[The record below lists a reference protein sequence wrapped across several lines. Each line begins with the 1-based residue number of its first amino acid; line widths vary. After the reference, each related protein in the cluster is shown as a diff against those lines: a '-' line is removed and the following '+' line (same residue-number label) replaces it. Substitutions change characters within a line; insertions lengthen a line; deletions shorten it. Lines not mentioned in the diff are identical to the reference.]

1 MTKENKVRRRRRAII
16 AFLFLLPAIV
26 MITFC
31 SVIPLGWNIVISFQK
46 WNGMSKGKFVGF
58 KNYAKIFTTR
68 ATTHAIAN
76 SFAMAIIALVVAMVI
91 GMFLAL
97 LLYKVSG
104 VESAIFRFIFYSPT
118 MLPLTVVG
126 LLFTF
131 VLAMDDGILNN
142 FLRLIGL
149 GGLAKAWLSTKTV
162 SIVCIGV
169 VQGWRFA
176 GTVMM
181 LIYTAMLGLPG
192 ELYED
197 AKLSGATYWEQIRY
211 IILPMIRP
219 TIMLTMSMVSVW
231 TFRTYDIV
239 ESMTGGGPGD
249 MTMTAPMYVINR
261 AFMNNDYGY
270 ASAVSIVFAIM
281 IMIVIGIIRTGM
293 RGETIEY

>member
-1 MTKENKVRRRRRAII
+1 MTNESKVRKRRRGII
-16 AFLFLLPAIV
+16 AFLFLLPAII

-31 SVIPLGWNIVISFQK
+31 SVIPLGWNVAISFLK
-46 WNGMSKGKFVGF
+46 WNGMSESKFVGF
-58 KNYAKIFTTR
+58 KNYAKIFGNR
-68 ATTHAIAN
+68 ATKHAIAN
-76 SFAMAIIALVVAMVI
+76 SFAVAIIALVVAMII
-91 GMFLAL
+91 GMLLAL
-97 LLYKVSG
+97 LIYKVSNKEAA
-104 VESAIFRFIFYSPT
+104 VFRFIFYSPT

-131 VLAMDDGILNN
+131 VFAMDDGILNN
-142 FLRLIGL
+142 FLKLIGA
-149 GGLAKAWLSTKTV
+149 GGLAKAWLSTQTV
-162 SIVCIGV
+162 SIACIGI

-197 AKLSGATYWEQIRY
+197 AKLSGATYGEQIRY

-239 ESMTGGGPGD
+239 AAMTGGGPGD

-270 ASAVSIVFAIM
+270 ASAVSIVFAIL
-281 IMIVIGIIRTGM
+281 IMVVIGIIRTGM

>member
-1 MTKENKVRRRRRAII
+1 MNDKRKLRRGFI
-16 AFLFLLPAIV
+16 AFLFLLPAII

-31 SVIPLGWNIVISFQK
+31 SVIPLGWNVVISFLK
-46 WNGMSKGKFVGF
+46 WNGMSESKFVGF
-58 KNYAKIFTTR
+58 ENYVKIFTTR
-68 ATTHAIAN
+68 ATKHAIAN
-76 SFAMAIIALVVAMVI
+76 SFAIAIIALVVAMLL
-91 GMFLAL
+91 GLLLAL
-97 LLYKVSG
+97 LIYKVSNKEAA
-104 VESAIFRFIFYSPT
+104 VFRFVFYSPT

-131 VLAMDDGILNN
+131 VFAMDDGILNN
-142 FLRLIGL
+142 LLAAIGA
-149 GGLAKAWLSTKTV
+149 GGLAKAWLSTKTI
-162 SIVCIGV
+162 SIVCIGI

-197 AKLSGATYWEQIRY
+197 AKLSGATYWEQIRF

-231 TFRTYDIV
+231 TFKTYDIV
-239 ESMTGGGPGD
+239 EAMTGGGPGD
-249 MTMTAPMYVINR
+249 LTMTAPMYVINR

-281 IMIVIGIIRTGM
+281 IMVVIGIIRNGM